1 MSVPGGDALAVFAAS
16 VALGVLGFAIVSY
29 RRLARERKGLPAS
42 VKGKPWQELTWEEKM
57 AFAARKRAWEILFVT
72 VSALALVG
80 GFAWSYVEW
89 ISGTITWQES
99 LLVSSAVLTVVALCV
114 LGSEMVWR
122 K

>member
-1 MSVPGGDALAVFAAS
+1 MGVPGGDVLAVLAAS
-16 VALGVLGFAIVSY
+16 IALGVLGFAAVSY
-29 RRLARERKGLPAS
+29 RRLARERRRLPAF

-57 AFAARKRAWEILFVT
+57 AFAARKRAWEIFFVT

-89 ISGTITWQES
+89 TSGAITWQES
-99 LLVSSAVLTVVALCV
+99 LLVSSAVVTVVALCV